1 MSQGLRKLTAAISK
15 SNTIVVFINQLRE
28 KVGVMFGNPE
38 TTTGG
43 RALKFYSS
51 VRLEVRRV
59 ETLKSGGE
67 ANGNRVRIKVVK
79 NKVAPP
85 FKEAEIDIIFAEG
98 ISKTGD
104 LVDVASQYDII
115 QKAGAWYAYGGEKI
129 GQGREAAKKY
139 LEERPELFDKIYEE
153 TLDAIKQRDE
163 EKKKLR

>member
-1 MSQGLRKLTAAISK
+1 MKETSRAQDKKLAV
-15 SNTIVVFINQLRE
+15 NNYL
-28 KVGVMFGNPE
+28 
-38 TTTGG
+38 G

>member
-1 MSQGLRKLTAAISK
+1 M
-15 SNTIVVFINQLRE
+15 
-28 KVGVMFGNPE
+28 NPE

>member
-1 MSQGLRKLTAAISK
+1 MKMKETSRAQDKKLAV
-15 SNTIVVFINQLRE
+15 NNYL
-28 KVGVMFGNPE
+28 
-38 TTTGG
+38 G

-129 GQGREAAKKY
+129 GQGREAAKKH

>member
-1 MSQGLRKLTAAISK
+1 MKMKETSRAQDKKLAV
-15 SNTIVVFINQLRE
+15 NNYL
-28 KVGVMFGNPE
+28 
-38 TTTGG
+38 G

>member
-1 MSQGLRKLTAAISK
+1 MIAGITTANQGQRVGLKKYNSPRVCSTCDNNTWKGTLNWIGIDQSMKMKETSRAQDKKLAV
-15 SNTIVVFINQLRE
+15 NNYL
-28 KVGVMFGNPE
+28 
-38 TTTGG
+38 G

-104 LVDVASQYDII
+104 LVDVASQ
-115 QKAGAWYAYGGEKI
+115 
-129 GQGREAAKKY
+129 
-139 LEERPELFDKIYEE
+139 
-153 TLDAIKQRDE
+153 
-163 EKKKLR
+163 

>member
-1 MSQGLRKLTAAISK
+1 MKMKETSRAQDKKLAV
-15 SNTIVVFINQLRE
+15 NNYL
-28 KVGVMFGNPE
+28 
-38 TTTGG
+38 G

-129 GQGREAAKKY
+129 GQVREAAKKY

>member
-1 MSQGLRKLTAAISK
+1 MQDKKLAV
-15 SNTIVVFINQLRE
+15 NNYL
-28 KVGVMFGNPE
+28 
-38 TTTGG
+38 G

>member
-1 MSQGLRKLTAAISK
+1 M
-15 SNTIVVFINQLRE
+15 
-28 KVGVMFGNPE
+28 NPE

-153 TLDAIKQRDE
+153 TLDAIKQKDE